1 MALGRELASP
11 KGGKEKG
18 RQADCAGAGLV
29 PTGNAGHVEKQG
41 PWGRL
46 VGGRRAD
53 DVVFSDLAAIL
64 LETLW
69 KFSVRY
75 IKLICTLVN
84 FLVLQYSQFPRA
96 SQMDVLIPLSS
107 VVQ

>member
-1 MALGRELASP
+1 MAVAMELASL

-18 RQADCAGAGLV
+18 RQVDCAGAGLV
-29 PTGNAGHVEKQG
+29 PTGNEGQVEKQG
-41 PWGRL
+41 PWVRL

-53 DVVFSDLAAIL
+53 DVVFSDLAAAL

-69 KFSVRY
+69 KFYFRY

-96 SQMDVLIPLSS
+96 S
-107 VVQ
+107 